1 MNESNSSNNSK
12 PTHGRQARRR
22 RRPQRQAGM
31 RDTTVPSPCLSVC
44 RFDGAPHCIG
54 CFRNAD
60 EIREWMIMTREQ
72 KLEVLAKL
80 PERKLLSE
88 RSAKDTS
95 TR

>member
-1 MNESNSSNNSK
+1 
-12 PTHGRQARRR
+12 
-22 RRPQRQAGM
+22 
-31 RDTTVPSPCLSVC
+31 
-44 RFDGAPHCIG
+44 
-54 CFRNAD
+54 
-60 EIREWMIMTREQ
+60 MTREQ